1 MIDAQEDPEGRAA
14 MRKIDFSAHSMNCG
28 RKEFVSKREALR
40 ALEKS
45 KSKVTEMIQ

>member
-1 MIDAQEDPEGRAA
+1 MIDAQEDPEGKHA

-28 RKEFVSKREALR
+28 RKEFLSKREALK

-45 KSKVTEMIQ
+45 KSRVTEMM